1 MFLNIPSYHPYADFS
16 RFTPGIQLYNPGT
29 GGPQSHM
36 GLQAM
41 QPRIYPTIYNI
52 GLPGIGAMPRQVIGP
67 TAPIVSNQ
75 LSHPDTLANLE
86 IRGLFK
92 PPFGSQFGS

>member
-1 MFLNIPSYHPYADFS
+1 MFRIPYYNVDSFN
-16 RFTPGIQLYNPGT
+16 PGLQIYDPGT

-41 QPRIYPTIYNI
+41 QPRVYPTVYSV

-67 TAPIVSNQ
+67 TAPITSNQ
-75 LSHPDTLANLE
+75 FSNPTSISNLE
-86 IRGLFK
+86 IAGLFK
-92 PPFGSQFGS
+92 SPIGSPI

>member
-1 MFLNIPSYHPYADFS
+1 MFRIPYYNVDQWN
-16 RFTPGIQLYNPGT
+16 PGLQIYNPGT

-41 QPRIYPTIYNI
+41 QPRVYPTIYAI
-52 GLPGIGAMPRQVIGP
+52 GLPGLGAMPRQVIGP
-67 TAPIVSNQ
+67 TSPITSNQ
-75 LSHPDTLANLE
+75 LSSPDTVANLE

-92 PPFGSQFGS
+92 PPFGG